1 MPEQC
6 ACEFGF
12 SHLPTSFKHSLSPYH
27 HTLRTSGFY
36 IGSVAPGGG
45 RFAYTQSDSQQSIC
59 IIRGDRN
66 GINRFVP
73 WRRGGHLIS
82 GPVRVRPI
90 SARMALGLQTAVTV
104 GSIVGKNR
112 YSRRR
117 CAGARSSQ
125 LRRSAALQ
133 QNNGLPIE
141 PRAATDRAGNIWGY
155 PHRVHSFGCF
165 LYWRCPHGPA

>member
-45 RFAYTQSDSQQSIC
+45 RFAYTQSDSQQSTC

-66 GINRFVP
+66 GINCFVP
-73 WRRGGHLIS
+73 WRRGGHFIS
-82 GPVRVRPI
+82 GPVRVCPT
-90 SARMALGLQTAVTV
+90 SAHIALGCEVAVTV
-104 GSIVGKNR
+104 GPNR
-112 YSRRR
+112 GEKSLFVVAAVRALVRHTFITALRCSR
-117 CAGARSSQ
+117 AGSVPLEDPWHILLHMPANLEAS
-125 LRRSAALQ
+125 
-133 QNNGLPIE
+133 
-141 PRAATDRAGNIWGY
+141 RAAQSEDF
-155 PHRVHSFGCF
+155 HE
-165 LYWRCPHGPA
+165 